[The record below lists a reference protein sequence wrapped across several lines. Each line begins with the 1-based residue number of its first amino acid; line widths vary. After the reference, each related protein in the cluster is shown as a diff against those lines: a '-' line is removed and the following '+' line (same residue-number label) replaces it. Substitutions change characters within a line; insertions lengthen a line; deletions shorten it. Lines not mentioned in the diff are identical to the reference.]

1 MMGFPLYQF
10 IFPPTMKERS
20 MTTIERLR
28 ATVINELIEGRI
40 NASTAATRLN
50 ISVRQVKRLKK
61 RVKHEGC
68 NGLIHQSR
76 GVQGTRLTEKKLEM
90 VIIQIIKKKYHDFGP
105 TLAWEKLQEFHGVT
119 LSDETIRAIMVRN
132 NIWKSTKRRRGQY
145 FAWRDRRAS
154 YGELQQFDG
163 SYHNWFEGR
172 TPALPEACLLASID
186 DATGKMTRAEFADN
200 EGLEAV
206 FRFWWGY
213 IKQHGIPVAIYL
225 DKFSTYKI
233 NHKAAVDNHDLM
245 TQFGRATKE
254 LGIELISANTPQ
266 AKGRVERLFGTLQ
279 DRLVKEMR
287 LANINTIEA
296 ANTYLKD
303 VFIPFFNNRFSV
315 VPKSETTSHRKL
327 DRLTKV
333 KLKNIFAT
341 HHTRRIH
348 NDFTI
353 QFKQTFYQLKEIQPT
368 TVFKRDSVRMIER
381 LDGKVKIEYKG
392 YHLNYFM
399 LPEKP
404 MKVSVLPAVL
414 TEHKLNW
421 VPPQNHPW
429 RQFR

>member
-1 MMGFPLYQF
+1 
-10 IFPPTMKERS
+10 

-28 ATVINELIEGRI
+28 ATVLEELIEGGI
-40 NASTAATRLN
+40 TAYVAAIRLN

-61 RVKHEGC
+61 RMKSGGC
-68 NGLIHQSR
+68 SDLIHQSR
-76 GVQGTRLTEKKLEM
+76 GVRGTRLTEGKVEQTI
-90 VIIQIIKKKYHDFGP
+90 VQIIKKNYSDFGP
-105 TLAWEKLQEFHGVT
+105 TLAWEKLHEFHAIT
-119 LSDETIRAIMVRN
+119 LGKETIRQIMIRN

-163 SYHNWFEGR
+163 SYHDWFEGR
-172 TPALPEACLLASID
+172 NPLLPEACLLASID
-186 DATGKMTRAEFADN
+186 DATGRITRAEFADN
-200 EGLEAV
+200 EGVEAV

-213 IKQHGIPVAIYL
+213 IKDHGIPTSIYL

-287 LANINTIEA
+287 LANIDTIET

-303 VFIPFFNNRFSV
+303 IFIPFFNKRFAV
-315 VPKSETTSHRKL
+315 IPKSETTSHRRL
-327 DRLTKV
+327 DRLTKI
-333 KLKNIFAT
+333 KLKNIFAK
-341 HHTRRIH
+341 HHTRKIH

-353 QFKQTFYQLKEIQPT
+353 QFKQLFYQLKEIQPT
-368 TVFKRDSVRMIER
+368 TVFKRDSVLLIER
-381 LDGKVKIEYKG
+381 LDGRIKIEYKG
-392 YHLNYFM
+392 TFLNYIV
-399 LPEKP
+399 LPVRPVKGIA
-404 MKVSVLPAVL
+404 LPAVL
-414 TEHKLNW
+414 TEHRLNW
-421 VPPQNHPW
+421 IPPQNHPW
-429 RQFR
+429 RQYR